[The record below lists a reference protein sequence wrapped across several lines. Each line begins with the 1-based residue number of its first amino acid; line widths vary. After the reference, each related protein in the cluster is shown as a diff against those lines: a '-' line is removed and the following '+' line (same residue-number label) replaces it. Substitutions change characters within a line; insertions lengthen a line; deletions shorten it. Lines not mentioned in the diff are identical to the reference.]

1 MGVPNV
7 ATTPTAHAPW
17 AHALARPIYTT
28 NSPRALLAHSPP
40 QLVLILPA
48 CGGAVEGRSQVRA
61 ALELFRNLAGR
72 SEREALLRRGLERT
86 TPGPVCGAGASGEAE
101 RVDASN
107 QGA

>member
-1 MGVPNV
+1 MRLAVGR
-7 ATTPTAHAPW
+7 
-17 AHALARPIYTT
+17 LARHGSDPGEELVGEVEE
-28 NSPRALLAHSPP
+28 RRRVLAHPPP
-40 QLVLILPA
+40 QLVLILSA